1 MLKVDKNEKF
11 NNNKKYRAL
20 LRKKANFSNTEN
32 CLRIGNFIKN
42 IGKI

>member
-11 NNNKKYRAL
+11 NNNKKYRPL

-42 IGKI
+42 IEKI